1 MAQQLPEQLYFRQPL
16 IRKMKFHLNYN
27 PQVSYQKISHKE
39 ALLMLGSCFSEHIG
53 RRLSDLKFNLHS
65 NPFGIMFNPE
75 SMRMMLDRMME
86 KRQFKDEDVFEK
98 DGQWFCFEA
107 HSSISA
113 NTKAG
118 LLNTLNAIIG
128 EWSRKLKTADFLSI
142 TFGSAFAYER
152 KDNKQI
158 VANCHKL
165 PQALFNK
172 VLIEPQYLIA
182 SYKTLLEKLK
192 QFNPSL
198 NILFTV
204 SPVKHLRDGVEENS
218 LSKAILL
225 QAVHGLVKTFDH
237 CFYFPAYELVTDDLR
252 DYRFYKEDMAHPNEQ
267 AIDYVWQKFIN
278 VYFNEET
285 CLLCEQLEQIS
296 QAMKHR
302 FFHENSET
310 TMNFKKKFHDKCL
323 LFQSHYPF
331 VDLSAELDYFKP

>member
-1 MAQQLPEQLYFRQPL
+1 
-16 IRKMKFHLNYN
+16 MKFHLNYN

-53 RRLSDLKFNLHS
+53 RRLNDLKFNLHS
-65 NPFGIMFNPE
+65 NPFGIVFNPE
-75 SMRMMLDRMME
+75 SIRVMLDRMIE
-86 KRQFKDEDVFEK
+86 KKQFTDKDVFEK

-107 HSSISA
+107 HSSISES
-113 NTKAG
+113 TKAS
-118 LLNTLNAIIG
+118 LIKQLNTLVDD
-128 EWSRKLKTADFLSI
+128 WSRKLKTTDFLVI
-142 TFGSAFAYER
+142 TLGSAFAYEHR
-152 KDNKQI
+152 EQKHI

-172 VLIEPQYLIA
+172 VLIEPQYIID
-182 SYKTLLEKLK
+182 SYKLLIEKLK

-225 QAVHGLVKTFDH
+225 QAVHRLVKTYDH
-237 CFYFPAYELVTDDLR
+237 CFYFPAYELVTEDLR

-267 AIDYVWQKFIN
+267 AIDYVWQKFTG
-278 VYFNEET
+278 VYFSEET
-285 CLLCEQLEQIS
+285 SLLCEQLEQVF

-302 FFHENSET
+302 LFNESSET
-310 TMNFKKKFHDKCL
+310 AINFKKKFYDKCL

-331 VDLSAELDYFKP
+331 LDLSAELNYFKP